1 MLVLMDQDH
10 TFDHICSYRMPG
22 PITSFFCSH
31 KKVFFFSRTVG
42 LSRQKGEVIPIVSFL
57 MLIDDIPLRYYLVQ
71 IITVKATSECI
82 VLYLIKNYMFTY
94 LSEFLYKSKPE
105 LSVVVDN
112 FLLGWCSTNCS
123 ISVYFWLL
131 PINTLLCHAQMIIS
145 GLANIMPGLTSLF
158 LFQVWNEMV
167 QSNMFLC
174 MS

>member
-1 MLVLMDQDH
+1 
-10 TFDHICSYRMPG
+10 
-22 PITSFFCSH
+22 
-31 KKVFFFSRTVG
+31 
-42 LSRQKGEVIPIVSFL
+42 

-71 IITVKATSECI
+71 IITVKATSERF

-123 ISVYFWLL
+123 ISVYFLLL
-131 PINTLLCHAQMIIS
+131 PIDALLCHAQMIIS

>member
-1 MLVLMDQDH
+1 
-10 TFDHICSYRMPG
+10 
-22 PITSFFCSH
+22 
-31 KKVFFFSRTVG
+31 
-42 LSRQKGEVIPIVSFL
+42 

-71 IITVKATSECI
+71 IITVKATSERI

-131 PINTLLCHAQMIIS
+131 PIDALLCHAQMIIS
-145 GLANIMPGLTSLF
+145 GLANIMPVLTSLF

>member
-1 MLVLMDQDH
+1 
-10 TFDHICSYRMPG
+10 
-22 PITSFFCSH
+22 
-31 KKVFFFSRTVG
+31 
-42 LSRQKGEVIPIVSFL
+42 

-71 IITVKATSECI
+71 IITVKATSERI
-82 VLYLIKNYMFTY
+82 VLYLVKNYMFTY

-112 FLLGWCSTNCS
+112 FLLRWCSTNCS
-123 ISVYFWLL
+123 ISVYFLLL
-131 PINTLLCHAQMIIS
+131 PIDALLCHAQMIIR
-145 GLANIMPGLTSLF
+145 GLANIVPGLTSLF

>member
-1 MLVLMDQDH
+1 MQLPDAW
-10 TFDHICSYRMPG
+10 ICNIFVSLL
-22 PITSFFCSH
+22 
-31 KKVFFFSRTVG
+31 FSRTVG
-42 LSRQKGEVIPIVSFL
+42 LSRRKGEVIPIVSFL

-94 LSEFLYKSKPE
+94 LSEFLYKSKSG

-112 FLLGWCSTNCS
+112 FLLGRCSTNCS
-123 ISVYFWLL
+123 ISVYFQLL
-131 PINTLLCHAQMIIS
+131 PIDVLLCHAQMIIS
-145 GLANIMPGLTSLF
+145 GLANIMPSLTSLS

-167 QSNMFLC
+167 QFNMFLC